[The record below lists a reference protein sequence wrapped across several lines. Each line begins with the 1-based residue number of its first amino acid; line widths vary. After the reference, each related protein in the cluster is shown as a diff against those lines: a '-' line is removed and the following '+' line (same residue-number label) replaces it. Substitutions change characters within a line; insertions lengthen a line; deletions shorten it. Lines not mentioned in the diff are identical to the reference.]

1 MGRSKTERPIEPCS
15 GRRSR
20 RIAIPTVVGL
30 YLVATVLARRRGYGI
45 GGNTVVRCREGH
57 LFTTLWIPGVKLKAL
72 DFGIVRL
79 QHCPVG
85 HHWTLVR
92 PVRDSGLSDEERQFA
107 HAHHDLPI
115 P

>member
-45 GGNTVVRCREGH
+45 GGNT
-57 LFTTLWIPGVKLKAL
+57 
-72 DFGIVRL
+72 D
-79 QHCPVG
+79 CPVG

-92 PVRDSGLSDEERQFA
+92 PVRDSGLSDEER
-107 HAHHDLPI
+107 
-115 P
+115 